1 MCLAGMCQVV
11 VFSSVKVHSLFI
23 KFYFHN
29 IFFIYLPLCFPHTA
43 ALKCCVQLE
52 IWFLWFQSFFSFIIF
67 IISFFPIHQY
77 LEVGDH
83 FTSLSQQNAN
93 QYENLWAWDH
103 LITSVHFLNVFWN
116 SMYEL
121 FFLTA
126 TSCTMISLFL

>member
-11 VFSSVKVHSLFI
+11 VFSLVKVHSLFI
-23 KFYFHN
+23 NFILITFSLYICLFVFHILRPWNVVCNLKFDSYGFS
-29 IFFIYLPLCFPHTA
+29 P
-43 ALKCCVQLE
+43 
-52 IWFLWFQSFFSFIIF
+52 FFSFIIF